1 MTKGE
6 PASYIL
12 YTILLKSITTTLQ
25 NKAPQCPADISQTFV
40 TSRHFLEERVTLH
53 LTSPWE
59 RHSSNGKE
67 IMSDSIYP
75 KATVSNPDVA
85 PISFY
90 RSHSALQSLHHSR
103 STSKMLHWILLYFL
117 VNPYELNWLPWRH
130 LFYPVPLLC
139 SLSDGKPSGFVCSD
153 NTAYDKPPVHLDSYT
168 LTYHFLY
175 SDHLYQEETQ

>member
-1 MTKGE
+1 MIHFLYLRADHDRNIFFQAKQILEFPDISISSMTKGE

-75 KATVSNPDVA
+75 EATVSNPDVA

-103 STSKMLHWILLYFL
+103 STSKMLH
-117 VNPYELNWLPWRH
+117 
-130 LFYPVPLLC
+130 
-139 SLSDGKPSGFVCSD
+139 
-153 NTAYDKPPVHLDSYT
+153 
-168 LTYHFLY
+168 
-175 SDHLYQEETQ
+175 